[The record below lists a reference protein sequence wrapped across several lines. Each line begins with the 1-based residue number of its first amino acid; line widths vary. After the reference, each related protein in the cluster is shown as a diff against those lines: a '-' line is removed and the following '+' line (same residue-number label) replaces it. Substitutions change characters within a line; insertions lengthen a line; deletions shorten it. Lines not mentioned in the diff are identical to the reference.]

1 MDQPA
6 IEILDVGRVFT
17 ESGRNLVAL
26 DGVSFTVGPGEIVG
40 LLGGNGAGK
49 TTLTKILS
57 TLLLP
62 TSGTARVLGTDVVL
76 DPTAVRSRQSVVL
89 GGDRGLYGQL
99 TARENLRFFGMLDGI
114 PHRRL
119 MTRLDAALEEVG
131 LGHAADRR
139 VESFSKGMRQRLHIA
154 IGLISDPQVLLLDE
168 PTVGLDPIEAARL
181 RTSIA
186 GLRSNGVAVL
196 LTSHYLLDVEELAD
210 RVVMLDQGRITHEM
224 SVADFSASLGYT
236 ATVVVR
242 GSGAAPVEERFR
254 STGAVGVRIETDAG
268 GWQAKLK
275 LSHWSPAVLVA
286 LGEALGDAHIE
297 GMDVLPARMEDAF
310 IQLQAE
316 TVR

>member
-1 MDQPA
+1 MDHPA

-17 ESGRNLVAL
+17 ESGKNLVAL
-26 DGVSFTVGPGEIVG
+26 DGVSFTVGQGEIVG

-62 TSGTARVLGTDVVL
+62 TTGTARVLGADVL
-76 DPTAVRSRQSVVL
+76 RDPTAVRARQSVVL

-114 PHRRL
+114 AHRSL
-119 MTRLDAALEEVG
+119 MARLDSALEEVG
-131 LGHAADRR
+131 LAQAADRR

-154 IGLISDPQVLLLDE
+154 IGLISDPRVLLLDE
-168 PTVGLDPIEAARL
+168 PTVGLDPVEAARL
-181 RTSIA
+181 RASVA
-186 GLRSNGVAVL
+186 SLRRSGVAVL

-210 RVVMLDQGRITHEM
+210 RVVMLDKGRVTHEM

-242 GSGAAPVEERFR
+242 GSGAAPAQERFR
-254 STGAVGVRIETDAG
+254 PTGAVGVRIEADAG
-268 GWQAKLK
+268 GWQLT
-275 LSHWSPAVLVA
+275 LQLPQWSPAVLVG
-286 LGEALGDAHIE
+286 LGEALGQARIE
-297 GMDVLPARMEDAF
+297 GMEVLPARLEDAF
-310 IQLQAE
+310 IQLQAQ
-316 TVR
+316 T